1 MVRSFCLKIYHISI
15 VLVFFPFTIIFL
27 LYFLSFCFSSLVFS
41 LLMPSRTSADTNI
54 THLHTTPRV
63 HHNILNFIHCATA
76 QIVLSLALLP
86 LLVQFCVIANQKN
99 RLAKITCQFF
109 LFCTT
114 ARILSGCR
122 NKTLH
127 SKLYINIKLF
137 PLLKIWCWK
146 FLYITLNQKLLPEN
160 HEPWSQNNQI
170 LHIL

>member
-1 MVRSFCLKIYHISI
+1 
-15 VLVFFPFTIIFL
+15 
-27 LYFLSFCFSSLVFS
+27 
-41 LLMPSRTSADTNI
+41 MPSRTSTDTYI

-137 PLLKIWCWK
+137 PVLKIWCWK

-160 HEPWSQNNQI
+160 HKPWSQNNQI
-170 LHIL
+170 LYILLKNFIDDTDTAHSFIYF